1 VFGLGKPR
9 SKFGK
14 FLDSNGI
21 QQERVREI
29 ARLNKDTVS
38 KVCNDDGYL
47 PSGRTMKALIDAIK
61 TLTGKNVNSNDFWI

>member
-1 VFGLGKPR
+1 VFGWGKPR

-38 KVCNDDGYL
+38 RVCNDDNYL
-47 PSGRTMKALIDAIK
+47 PSGRTMKALIDAVKKI
-61 TLTGKNVNSNDFWI
+61 TGKNVNSNDFWM